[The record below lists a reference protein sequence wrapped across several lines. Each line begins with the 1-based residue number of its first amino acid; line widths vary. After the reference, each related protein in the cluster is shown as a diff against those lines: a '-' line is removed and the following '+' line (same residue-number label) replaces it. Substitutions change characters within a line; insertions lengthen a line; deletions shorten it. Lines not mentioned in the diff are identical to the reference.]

1 MNYYKYHGNLK
12 KNISSSELVNTST
25 AIEGRVYFKP
35 LAKTCQIALKGHVYQ
50 CLKPWAYELRWT
62 KLGATPF

>member
-12 KNISSSELVNTST
+12 INISSSELVNTST

-35 LAKTCQIALKGHVYQ
+35 LAKTCQIALKGHVY
-50 CLKPWAYELRWT
+50 
-62 KLGATPF
+62 